1 MFGKHSNTSMLD
13 LFIQSFVM
21 TSIDPLQ
28 LNDVIDHRINRS
40 IDHISSFQ
48 KTKKNGGNN
57 TIY

>member
-1 MFGKHSNTSMLD
+1 MFGKHSNISMLD

-21 TSIDPLQ
+21 TSINPLQ

-48 KTKKNGGNN
+48 KTKKWG
-57 TIY
+57 